1 MNANRAFKPLV
12 FLAAA
17 TPAAVLALDAL
28 RGNLGADPI
37 AALLHRTGW
46 WALTLLLV
54 TLAVTPIRRLSGWN
68 GVIRVRRML
77 GLFAFFY
84 ATMHFCIYIGLDQF
98 FALSFILE
106 DVAKRPYITVGFSAL
121 LMLSALALTSTKG
134 WIRRLGKRWQ
144 RLHQLVYVAAV
155 AGVVHFYWQVK
166 ADTREPL
173 IFATILAVLFIARL
187 RFRRRPP
194 RRRAPVPATPV
205 PPARAE
211 EPETVGIP
219 S

>member
-1 MNANRAFKPLV
+1 VRALKPLV

-28 RGNLGADPI
+28 RGNLGADPV
-37 AALLHRTGW
+37 ATLLHRTGW

-68 GVIRVRRML
+68 GIIRVRRML

-106 DVAKRPYITVGFSAL
+106 DVTKRPYITVGFTAFL
-121 LMLSALALTSTKG
+121 ILGALALTSTRG
-134 WIRRLGKRWQ
+134 WVRRLGKRWQ
-144 RLHQLVYVAAV
+144 RLHRLVYVAAL

-173 IFATILAVLFIARL
+173 IFATILAVLLIGRL
-187 RFRRRPP
+187 RFRRRPA
-194 RRRAPVPATPV
+194 RRRAPIPATPA
-205 PPARAE
+205 PSE
-211 EPETVGIP
+211 EPETAGIP

>member
-1 MNANRAFKPLV
+1 MTIRTRLLKPLV
-12 FLAAA
+12 FAAAA
-17 TPAAVLALDAL
+17 TPGAVLAWDAA
-28 RGNLGADPI
+28 RGGLGADPV

-46 WALTLLLV
+46 WALTMLFI
-54 TLAVTPIRRLSGWN
+54 TLAVTPIRRVTGWN

-84 ATMHFCIYIGLDQF
+84 ATTHFCVYVGLDQF

-106 DVAKRPYITVGFSAL
+106 DVTKRPYITIGFTAL
-121 LMLSALALTSTKG
+121 LILSALAFTSTKG
-134 WIRRLGKRWQ
+134 WVRRLGKRWQ
-144 RLHQLVYVAAV
+144 RLHRLVYIAAL

-173 IFATILAVLFIARL
+173 IFATILAALFVARL
-187 RFRRRPP
+187 RPRRPP
-194 RRRAPVPATPV
+194 RRPA
-205 PPARAE
+205 PARAQRRADPDTAE
-211 EPETVGIP
+211 VP

>member
-1 MNANRAFKPLV
+1 MSVLNRLLKPTL
-12 FLAAA
+12 FIAAA
-17 TPAAVLALDAL
+17 TPGAVLALDAA
-28 RGNLGADPI
+28 RGRLGADPI
-37 AALLHRTGW
+37 ETLLHRSGW

-77 GLFAFFY
+77 GLFAFCY
-84 ATMHFCIYIGLDQF
+84 ATVHFCVYVGLDQV

-106 DVAKRPYITVGFSAL
+106 DIGKRPYITIGFTAL
-121 LMLSALALTSTKG
+121 VILSALALTSTKG
-134 WIRRLGKRWQ
+134 WVRRLGKRWQ
-144 RLHQLVYVAAV
+144 RLHRLVYVAAL

-173 IFATILAVLFIARL
+173 IFGTILTVLLIARL
-187 RFRRRPP
+187 RRKRRPP
-194 RRRAPVPATPV
+194 RRAAPAPVPA
-205 PPARAE
+205 PPAAE
-211 EPETVGIP
+211 PDPAGVV